1 MGSGLELGY
10 VLMLSCSG
18 ILKKGEKRVKTA
30 YAFWGKTWIR
40 KRRRYLFN
48 DRAIQASK
56 KSGDQV
62 LPQKYTCG
70 FLHSPSAFAL
80 IDVTTDRDTLFN
92 FKAPNISSEV
102 GELF

>member
-1 MGSGLELGY
+1 MGSGLEPGC

-18 ILKKGEKRVKTA
+18 ILKKGEKRVKIA
-30 YAFWGKTWIR
+30 YAFRGKTQMR

-48 DRAIQASK
+48 VRAIQASK
-56 KSGDQV
+56 KSAGQV
-62 LPQKYTCG
+62 LPEKYTCG

-92 FKAPNISSEV
+92 FKAPEY
-102 GELF
+102 FK